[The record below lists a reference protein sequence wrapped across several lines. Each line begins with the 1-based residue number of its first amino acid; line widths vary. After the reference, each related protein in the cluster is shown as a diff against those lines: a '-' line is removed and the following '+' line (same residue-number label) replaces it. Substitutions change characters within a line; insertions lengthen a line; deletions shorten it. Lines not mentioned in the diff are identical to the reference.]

1 MRSGHPSNIFVTAL
15 IELPFYQNV
24 DPTMSKGLSMSD
36 QGTGETDVTLT
47 LPDWAVEELEKMTQ
61 AIPSLE
67 ERVAAVIRLSRLNVD
82 NDTGGPFAA
91 AVFETVSGKLVAIG
105 VNRSVP
111 CNCSS
116 AHAEIMALSL
126 AQKRLGTFD
135 LGGPGLPA
143 HQLVVNW
150 LPCLMCYGAVLWSG
164 VTSLVVAGSG
174 PEMEEVTGF
183 DEGPHSPDWE
193 DELRKR
199 GIEFRSGIL
208 RDEALRVFHDFAA
221 KGSLVYQSRLGSAD

>member
-1 MRSGHPSNIFVTAL
+1 MG
-15 IELPFYQNV
+15 EQE
-24 DPTMSKGLSMSD
+24 
-36 QGTGETDVTLT
+36 TGETEIMLT
-47 LPDWAVEELEKMTQ
+47 LPEWAVEELGKMPQ
-61 AIPSLE
+61 VIPSLE
-67 ERVAAVIRLSRLNVD
+67 ERVAAVVRLSQLNVD

-91 AVFETVSGKLVAIG
+91 AVFETVSGRLVSVG
-105 VNRSVP
+105 VNRTVP

-126 AQKRLGTFD
+126 AQKRLGAFD

-183 DEGPHSPDWE
+183 DEGPHPPDWV

-199 GIEFRSGIL
+199 GIEFRGGVL
-208 RDEALRVFHDFAA
+208 RDEALLVFRDFAA

>member
-1 MRSGHPSNIFVTAL
+1 MG
-15 IELPFYQNV
+15 EQE
-24 DPTMSKGLSMSD
+24 
-36 QGTGETDVTLT
+36 TGETEITLT
-47 LPDWAVEELEKMTQ
+47 LPYWAVEELEKMSEF
-61 AIPSLE
+61 IPSLE
-67 ERVAAVIRLSRLNVD
+67 ERVAAVVKLSQLNVD

-91 AVFETVSGKLVAIG
+91 AIFETVSGRLVSVG

-111 CNCSS
+111 CDCSS

-174 PEMEEVTGF
+174 PEMEEITGF
-183 DEGPHSPDWE
+183 DEGPHPPDWV

-199 GIEFRSGIL
+199 GIEFRGGVL
-208 RDEALRVFHDFAA
+208 RDEALRVFRDFAA
-221 KGSLVYQSRLGSAD
+221 KGSLVYQSRLGSTD